1 MFHSVLPIKKK
12 EKYSS
17 LTVNYKC
24 VENACYK
31 VNLVKSPKPG
41 CGTTLK
47 GRPVDTG
54 NKSYKV

>member
-1 MFHSVLPIKKK
+1 M
-12 EKYSS
+12 
-17 LTVNYKC
+17 NYKC

-31 VNLVKSPKPG
+31 VKLVKSPKPG

-54 NKSYKV
+54 NKSYKVTVNTGNLQVGHICK